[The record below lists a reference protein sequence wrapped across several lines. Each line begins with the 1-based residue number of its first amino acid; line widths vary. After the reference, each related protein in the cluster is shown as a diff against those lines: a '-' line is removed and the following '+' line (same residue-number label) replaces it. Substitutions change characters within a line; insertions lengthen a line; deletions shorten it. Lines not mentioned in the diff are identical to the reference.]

1 MRASMLVVSV
11 CSLVV
16 AGFLPPN
23 SARADEPAKREQDQL
38 VTAEVAIRE
47 KLVKL
52 DSFAYEDMPLQEIVN
67 DLKMKWD
74 IPIVIDVKALS
85 EASVTADQPISIQ
98 LPKVTRKS
106 GLKLILEPIELT
118 YVVRDEVLVVTTQ
131 EEAKRALF
139 TCFYDVRDLIT
150 AVEEDELRARK
161 LFGETAPAAAAET
174 KPAAKEAPKT
184 DPAGGADV
192 KPQHL
197 DLAASQSAI
206 TKFDPMGPYKFRASD
221 VILTLFQET
230 IEPDSWEEAGGP
242 GRMSMLAG
250 VMVVS
255 NTNEV
260 HEHVEVMLAE
270 LRKILRSKPAA
281 PNAGTR

>member
-1 MRASMLVVSV
+1 MRASIWVVGLLSIMAV
-11 CSLVV
+11 
-16 AGFLPPN
+16 GFLPPN
-23 SARADEPAKREQDQL
+23 AARADEPAKREQDQL
-38 VTAEVAIRE
+38 IKAEVAIRE
-47 KLVKL
+47 KLVER
-52 DSFAYEDMPLQEIVN
+52 DAFAYEDMPLKEIVN

-74 IPIVIDVKALS
+74 IPIVIDMKALS

-131 EEAKRALF
+131 EEAKRTLF
-139 TCFYDVRDLIT
+139 TCFYDLRDLIT

-161 LFGETAPAAAAET
+161 LFGEAAPAAET
-174 KPAAKEAPKT
+174 KPTAKESPKT
-184 DPAGGADV
+184 DQAGGADV

-197 DLAASQSAI
+197 DLAASQSAM
-206 TKFDPMGPYKFRASD
+206 TKFDPMGLYKFRASD

-242 GRMSMLAG
+242 GRISMLAG

-255 NTNEV
+255 NTNDV

-281 PNAGTR
+281 PNAGAR